1 MVHHTVRRLYG
12 DNCFFADNS
21 WKRSQRRNTGDTLIF
36 NFGNT
41 CCGGGGY
48 SYGECCGGGSFW
60 EGLGAGIGMGIANLF
75 GGLMGGFIGMPCM
88 FGGGMWGGMPWTSYW
103 GGGGAYTPSTKTA
116 KDDAGAADDD
126 VKPLG
131 AGKDVKPTDN
141 NDKDFAKIND
151 IRNKLRVERGKNSPN
166 LDQIKALYNEI
177 KPFTEDNASFLDT
190 LNNDQDKIGY
200 KQLLD
205 EFKLYCVVDDSGNI
219 TALKQLNPNTDQ
231 AAINNLYL
239 GLTLPSGVSAT
250 DLFNKGIRPTLLQYN
265 NNSDD
270 IWGLTLPNDPSDAE
284 AIKLLAKCTNI
295 NVAFEYNL
303 QAGDHWIIGTVGDV
317 KTKQNGTLESYTIDC
332 ATFKGSKLQDKYK
345 LYLKDNQ
352 SWNGDVTI
360 NRIRRSGNDTNES
373 EEKTV
378 RYTNGM
384 YKHTDSDC
392 YKK

>member
-60 EGLGAGIGMGIANLF
+60 NGLGAGIGMGIANLF
-75 GGLMGGFIGMPCM
+75 GGLMGGFIGMPYM
-88 FGGGMWGGMPWTSYW
+88 FGGGMWGGMPWASYW

-131 AGKDVKPTDN
+131 ASKDVKPIDN

-151 IRNKLRVERGKNSPN
+151 IRNKLRVELGKNSPN

-239 GLTLPSGVSAT
+239 GLTLT
-250 DLFNKGIRPTLLQYN
+250 
-265 NNSDD
+265 
-270 IWGLTLPNDPSDAE
+270 
-284 AIKLLAKCTNI
+284 
-295 NVAFEYNL
+295 
-303 QAGDHWIIGTVGDV
+303 
-317 KTKQNGTLESYTIDC
+317 
-332 ATFKGSKLQDKYK
+332 
-345 LYLKDNQ
+345 
-352 SWNGDVTI
+352 
-360 NRIRRSGNDTNES
+360 
-373 EEKTV
+373 
-378 RYTNGM
+378 TNGNI
-384 YKHTDSDC
+384 
-392 YKK
+392 